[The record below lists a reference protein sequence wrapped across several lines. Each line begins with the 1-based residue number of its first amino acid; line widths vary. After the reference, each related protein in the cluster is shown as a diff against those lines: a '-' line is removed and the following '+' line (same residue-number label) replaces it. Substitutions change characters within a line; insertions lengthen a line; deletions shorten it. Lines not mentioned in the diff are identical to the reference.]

1 LFTFG
6 DELHA
11 EVGFE
16 SAPPDVD
23 VSRVDIVRPA
33 AKKLRPTWQGT
44 DLGAALTAVA
54 SELDAASDVRQLAA
68 EPQIIVISDFQKGA
82 RLDALQG
89 FEWPKKIHVV
99 TRRVNVKRPTNAF
112 AQLLISEEESSPTGE
127 RISVVNGADSKAD

>member
-1 LFTFG
+1 T
-6 DELHA
+6 
-11 EVGFE
+11 EVGFDTVE
-16 SAPPDVD
+16 ANAAA
-23 VSRVDIVRPA
+23 SRVEIVRQA
-33 AKKLRPTWQGT
+33 AKKLRPTWEAT

-54 SELDAASDVRQLAA
+54 SALDAATDVKQLAA